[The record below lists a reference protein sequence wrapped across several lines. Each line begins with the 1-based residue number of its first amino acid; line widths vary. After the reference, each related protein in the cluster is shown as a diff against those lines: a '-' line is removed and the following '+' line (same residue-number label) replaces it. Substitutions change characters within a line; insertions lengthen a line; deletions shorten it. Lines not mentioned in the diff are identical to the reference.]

1 MKRNKIIIC
10 GGGTAGHL
18 YPALAV
24 GQKLIEKKP
33 ELKILFVGGSRK
45 LEKKIMDHHQV
56 NFIALQIEGLKG
68 RGLKILRSLFI
79 LPYAFFKSFLI
90 LIRNKPGLVIGVGGY
105 SSGPLVLLAAWM
117 ILPTIILEQNRYP
130 GFTNRM
136 LLPWVKKAVVA
147 FQSSLDEFKGKGV
160 YLGNPVREEFY
171 HVPPKTR
178 ESQLSLLI
186 FGGSQGSHFLNTQ
199 IVNSL
204 PEMKALSDHLVIYH
218 QTGEK
223 DHAWIQNA
231 YAKHGFKNVTVAP
244 FFFKMPE
251 YFQKSDL
258 IISRAGASTIAEL
271 IAAQKAALLVP
282 FAEATDDHQVL
293 NAMELVRIG
302 AAEVLLE
309 KDFNPATFT
318 AKVLEYIHDK
328 EKITKMENNLIQL
341 QTENVADKI
350 ADLCL
355 ELMERRG

>member
-1 MKRNKIIIC
+1 MRRNKIIIC

-24 GQKLIEKKP
+24 GEKLLQKRPQAE
-33 ELKILFVGGSRK
+33 ILFVGGSRK

-56 NFIALQIEGLKG
+56 NFIALRIEGLKG
-68 RGLKILRSLFI
+68 KGLKILRSLII
-79 LPYAFFKSFLI
+79 LPYAFLKSLFI
-90 LIRNKPGLVIGVGGY
+90 LLRNRPGLVIGVGGY

-117 ILPTIILEQNRYP
+117 IIPTIILEQNRNP

-147 FQSSLDEFKGKGV
+147 FQSSLDDFKGKGV

-171 HVPPKTR
+171 HLPNKAR
-178 ESQLSLLI
+178 DSRLSLLI

-199 IVNSL
+199 IVSTL
-204 PEMKALSDHLVIYH
+204 TEMKSLRDQLHIFH

-223 DHAWIQNA
+223 DFAWVKREYRKN
-231 YAKHGFKNVTVAP
+231 GFEDMTVAP
-244 FFFKMPE
+244 FFFKMAE
-251 YFQKSDL
+251 YFQKADL

-271 IAAQKAALLVP
+271 IAAQKASLLVP
-282 FAEATDDHQVL
+282 FARATDDHQAL
-293 NAMELVRIG
+293 NAIELERIG

-309 KDFNPATFT
+309 KDFNPNTFL
-318 AKVLEYIHDK
+318 AKIQNFIK
-328 EKITKMENNLIQL
+328 NKNKITQMENNLVQL
-341 QTENVADKI
+341 QTENVADNI

-355 ELMERRG
+355 ELMEPKA